1 MSEINELSR
10 IIGQLESGMK
20 MLVQKQHAF
29 CARLDRIEEM
39 LQQQS
44 KRDSQAS
51 FYGGVIGGFVAVIS
65 FLITKLISFF
75 IR

>member
-10 IIGQLESGMK
+10 VIGQLESGMK
-20 MLVQKQHAF
+20 MVAQKQQSF

-39 LQQQS
+39 LQQQVR
-44 KRDSQAS
+44 RDNQAS

-75 IR
+75 VK